1 MKRFLVMLMVAL
13 FSTVLIA
20 PEADAK
26 RLGGGRSVGKQSDL
40 MKRDAARPPA
50 QQAAPASGAAAG
62 GAAAAG
68 GRSWMGPLAGIA
80 AGLGLAALASYLGF
94 GEELATFM
102 LMALLAVAVL
112 VAVRMFMARRNAA
125 AGGNR
130 PAFAGA
136 GAGQVFRQGG
146 ANGAARSGMPW
157 SAPGGSAAGGTSVGA
172 GSRAP
177 GGSAVPGVVMLQPA
191 VNPDI
196 PTGFDTERFLH
207 NAKVYFVRLQAASDR
222 KQLDDLR
229 EFTSPEMFAE
239 LKMEIMQ
246 RGDAEQTTDVV
257 QLDARLLGVEVE
269 GGLELA
275 SVRFDGLVRE
285 TTDGAPESLQEVWN
299 FTRPADHSAGWVLG
313 GIQQVA

>member
-172 GSRAP
+172 GSQAP

-196 PTGFDTERFLH
+196 PAGFDTERFLH

-299 FTRPADHSAGWVLG
+299 FTRPADHSVGWVLG